1 MAAIRAHRRGGNL
14 FFGVNFEIFWSDG
27 KRGGTAGTDERFHE
41 QNCNRLPLREQ
52 PRYHVTTMEQ
62 KIDLAIGG
70 QALIEGVMMRSPHF
84 VSIAVRKKD
93 GTIVKKIH
101 EQTPWPKKL
110 GVAKVP
116 LVRGVLSV
124 IEMMVTGAKALDFAT
139 EQYVE
144 EVEEINEKKE
154 GLGTTTKPISKSKI
168 QSVLE
173 GLGLIVSLILSL
185 GLGFV
190 LFKFVPLYL
199 TEFLRSKFT
208 ILQTH
213 YILFNAVDG
222 IIRIAIFFAYISF
235 LFIFKSF
242 RRVFEYH
249 GAEHMSIH
257 AYEHKKE
264 LIPSEVAKF
273 SPEHPRCGT
282 SFLMAALIV
291 SIIVY
296 SFVPRQEVFWINLAL
311 RFSILPLIVGIGYE
325 ILKWSAKHVEHP
337 LMKIIIAP
345 GIMTQYITTQKPDTT
360 QIEVAL
366 AALTNALEH
375 EEAYKN
381 SQK

>member
-1 MAAIRAHRRGGNL
+1 
-14 FFGVNFEIFWSDG
+14 
-27 KRGGTAGTDERFHE
+27 
-41 QNCNRLPLREQ
+41 
-52 PRYHVTTMEQ
+52 MEQ

-144 EVEEINEKKE
+144 EVDEVNDKKE
-154 GLGTTTKPISKSKI
+154 GVGTTTKPISKSKT

-173 GLGLIVSLILSL
+173 GLGLMVSLILSL

-190 LFKFVPLYL
+190 LFKFVPLYC
-199 TEFLRSKFT
+199 TEFLRSRFEV
-208 ILQTH
+208 IQNN
-213 YILFNAVDG
+213 YILFNAIDG
-222 IIRIAIFFAYISF
+222 VIRIVIFFAYISF

-242 RRVFEYH
+242 RRVFQYH

-257 AYEHKKE
+257 AFEAHKP
-264 LIPSEVAKF
+264 LTPHEVAQYR
-273 SPEHPRCGT
+273 PEHPRCGT
-282 SFLMAALIV
+282 SFLIAVLIV

-296 SFVPRQEVFWINLAL
+296 SFVPRQEVFWMNLAL
-311 RFSILPLIVGIGYE
+311 RFSILPLIAGIGYE
-325 ILKWSAKHVEHP
+325 ILKWSARHVDHP

-345 GIMTQYITTQKPDTT
+345 GILTQYITTQKPDTA

-375 EEAYKN
+375 EKMR
-381 SQK
+381 